1 MKKFKPFLN
10 FTLLIALLEI
20 LGLIVVTTPGIW
32 LSSAYHSNR
41 ITALLGAT
49 WFGGMII
56 LCFVKGKVKKALC
69 RMIKI
74 GNQITGG
81 VLLAFSL
88 VFILALSNPY
98 RGGFSSTTSL
108 FDDKNVLV
116 IVPHQDDEINIVG
129 GLIEQ
134 YVDGGSEVS
143 VVFTTIGDYVTDPN
157 IRAAEVVN
165 VLTTLGVE
173 QENIYYLGFGDHWTP
188 QIIDG
193 KEVGHIYNSPDPH
206 MAWTSR
212 HGKTATYSTDSITTY
227 RDNLPYTRNN
237 YLDSLQSLI
246 AEKMPDTIFAIDYDS
261 HTDHRGTS
269 LFFEEALG
277 NILALEP
284 DYHPTVYKAFAYG
297 TAWTAVDDFFVSD
310 NLLSTVHPKERLWNF
325 AAYGYRWDQRE
336 RFPISESN
344 LNWVLMNNS
353 VYRSFSQYR
362 SQFAFAYTPL
372 VLNGDK
378 VFWERRTDSLLY
390 GAEVYSG
397 AEKVTLLNDFK
408 IKDFHAIAP
417 YESTTDSFVAL
428 QAESVTIRTEENIT
442 INSICLY
449 DNPDVN
455 ANILAGYIVFNDSS
469 RIDFSELNPDGNGT
483 VLSFPDKTISWM
495 EIVITDA
502 EGDTAGLSE
511 VEAFYDVP
519 AQVDTNS
526 FLMAVDGDDNFVY
539 DHLLHGT
546 NTLEVTIGRFPTATA
561 LTEAEVSLSFERS
574 GNNASCRWENDV
586 LVITCDQGSECAI
599 TVSDGVTSTTFTVS
613 NPTELEYTCLQILR
627 FADRTFLNLRNL
639 AYIYHQVFNPQSP
652 I

>member
-1 MKKFKPFLN
+1 MKKFKPFLS

-20 LGLIVVTTPGIW
+20 LGLIVVTMPDIW

-41 ITALLGAT
+41 ITALLGAV
-49 WFGGMII
+49 WIGGMII
-56 LCFVKGKVKKALC
+56 LCFAKGKVKKSLY

-74 GNQITGG
+74 GNLIAGG
-81 VLLAFSL
+81 ALLAISL
-88 VFILALSNPY
+88 IFILALCHPY
-98 RGGFSSTTSL
+98 QGRFSTTTSL

-134 YVDGGSEVS
+134 YVEGGSEVS

-157 IRAAEVVN
+157 IRAAEVVD

-188 QIIDG
+188 QLIDG
-193 KEVGHIYNSPDPH
+193 IEVGHIYNSPDPA

-212 HGKTATYSTDSITTY
+212 HGKTATYSTESIATYQDS
-227 RDNLPYTRNN
+227 LPYTRSN

-284 DYHPTVYKAFAYG
+284 DYHPTVYKGFAYG

-390 GAEVYSG
+390 DAEVYAG

-428 QAESVTIRTEENIT
+428 QAESVTIRTKENIT

-455 ANILAGYIVFNDSS
+455 SNILSGYIRFSDGYGF
-469 RIDFSELNPDGNGT
+469 DFSELEKDGHGT
-483 VLSFPDKTISWM
+483 VLSFPERTISWM

-511 VEAFYDVP
+511 VEAYYEVP
-519 AQVDTNS
+519 AQVDTDT

-539 DHLLHGT
+539 DHILHGT
-546 NTLEVTIGRFPTATA
+546 NTLEVTIGRFPTAAT
-561 LTEAEVSLSFERS
+561 LTEAEVSLSFEYS
-574 GNNASCRWENDV
+574 GDNASCRWENDV
-586 LVITCDQGSECAI
+586 LVITCDQDSECAI

-613 NPTELEYTCLQILR
+613 NPTDLEYTYLQALR
-627 FADRTFLNLRNL
+627 FVDRTFLNLRNL
-639 AYIYHQVFNPQSP
+639 SYIYHQVFNPQSP